1 MDREKRSLLIV
12 DSSATYLFYMGMLL
26 KRLEY
31 TVRTSTTAED
41 ALRAMADSLP
51 SLVITDTALPRMNGV
66 MLLRQ
71 MKRDPRLK
79 AVPVIVHTSD
89 RDPAVKEACTSTGCA
104 GYFAKPAE
112 PDALYRAIQAAT
124 EYVPRQTIRIDTS
137 LKAEVGVGSAPG
149 RAARME
155 EVTSL
160 SEGGLYIM
168 TLAPEPVNTVIPLRI
183 LIGNRRVPAKAVV
196 LYSSVK
202 TGGQHK
208 VPGMGMKFVD
218 ISPEDKAFVLDFIK
232 EQITKGLSMP
242 G

>member
-1 MDREKRSLLIV
+1 MDREKRSLLVV

-26 KRLEY
+26 KRLDY

-41 ALRAMADSLP
+41 ALRTMADSLP
-51 SLVITDTALPRMNGV
+51 SLVIIDTALPRMNGV
-66 MLLRQ
+66 MLLKH

-79 AVPVIVHTSD
+79 AVPVIVHTSE

-104 GYFAKPAE
+104 GYLPKPAD

-124 EYVPRQTIRIDTS
+124 ESAPRQSIRIDAS
-137 LKAEVGVGSAPG
+137 LRVDVGDGVSG
-149 RAARME
+149 RAVRRE
-155 EVTSL
+155 YVTEL
-160 SEGGLYIM
+160 SEGGLYIRSL
-168 TLAPEPVNTVIPLRI
+168 TPEPVNAVIPLRI
-183 LIGNRRVPAKAVV
+183 LIGDRGVSAKAVV

-208 VPGMGMKFVD
+208 VPGMGVKFVD
-218 ISPEDKAFVLDFIK
+218 ISREDKEFVRDFIK